1 MKWRLVGDSVIQGD
15 FDLFRRFE
23 GSALFWSRLWRKLG
37 FREVP
42 VSTKKAFW
50 QLFFFFPVSKIQFLW
65 DWPQGGNCCPFSLP
79 ATHLTLIHQTN
90 GSFGK
95 TVRLYCL
102 MFSLPFKTH
111 NYTQWAP
118 LGNGALKLNK
128 NSQLIKS
135 NVPKVA
141 LLFCEPHTQV
151 KPDEMYSTRCLYLP
165 LNALQPWKEGVDGR
179 EETGWGTCMPFHT
192 GRQMVQCWCNSVL
205 RR

>member
-1 MKWRLVGDSVIQGD
+1 MVSRGWFCNSRWFWFVSTLRICSFLI
-15 FDLFRRFE
+15 
-23 GSALFWSRLWRKLG
+23 SALEEIG
-37 FREVP
+37 FSWGSCVNL
-42 VSTKKAFW
+42 F
-50 QLFFFFPVSKIQFLW
+50 LCFFFSPISKIQFLW
-65 DWPQGGNCCPFSLP
+65 DWPQGRNCCPFSLP